1 MISELPEGI
10 LSCEILSPGNQVY
23 YGKSQKHKGRDCCQA
38 KKPACRRQPPEFKH
52 RRKKRNQ
59 VNRKTGSRCHVEKLV
74 CKPVPSLCLKIC
86 LKRYHLLLIRIDRN
100 FRYKNKFKV
109 EKQKQER
116 QRCCRSGENKF
127 PFLPSDN
134 QMSNSQHGNFGY
146 DKCGCHFLGEVGYE
160 ADHAKQHRHKQDC
173 PYPDSIN
180 NSPAK
185 CSKNEEIKGSLTE
198 KQAVRSCINRI

>member
-1 MISELPEGI
+1 MRRYNHIKRFMMIL
-10 LSCEILSPGNQVY
+10 LAL
-23 YGKSQKHKGRDCCQA
+23 
-38 KKPACRRQPPEFKH
+38 
-52 RRKKRNQ
+52 
-59 VNRKTGSRCHVEKLV
+59 L
-74 CKPVPSLCLKIC
+74 LCLENMPISAFAEEETSPE
-86 LKRYHLLLIRIDRN
+86 RIALENELSED
-100 FRYKNKFKV
+100 YISDETV

-127 PFLPSDN
+127 PFLPPDN

-173 PYPDSIN
+173 PYPDAIN